1 MANLKRN
8 IIKLAKTDAKG
19 KAVLENGEVVLETF
33 FSSPFIPF
41 RVVLEATKL
50 SARMQK
56 ATADTEVDMAE
67 ELINFVAQ
75 DIYGKQFTKDDLLDR
90 LHAPDAMQEIQNQ
103 IDFVAQGHQS
113 DETKKFLAQ
122 KN

>member
-8 IIKLAKTDAKG
+8 IIKLAKTDAEG
-19 KAVLENGEVVLETF
+19 KVVLENGEVVLETF

-56 ATADTEVDMAE
+56 ATAETEVDMAE